1 MAVPQESYMKL
12 NAGTNAG
19 NSTIY
24 TDSLIKIGD
33 TIKITGTV
41 NNNGVFTV
49 TDITTQSTD
58 VYYVL
63 KGNPITSENSG
74 GDPQIE
80 VIRATGDKLVALG
93 DVDSAGNID
102 VWSSNATSDY
112 SAKDNGW
119 TAAAIQPTLDGND
132 AKYIYHFV
140 DEALRVCNI
149 NEENTSSIKWYG
161 YIQRHQFSLPTGL
174 VFAEWQ
180 EHPNALSPPKNT
192 VGFTFAYGTTSH
204 SGSTATNYYTNL
216 SSGEGANRGVVKY
229 KEESTEDDPLRLD
242 GAHNAT
248 TTAFTFEDTDNVDV
262 LDQSIVGEVISI
274 SNTTALDTDT
284 TGTYP
289 QEFLF
294 CTKESTGSTIT
305 YSRAYGG
312 ALGGTAPFASFAD
325 TDSPILERGLGFNI
339 GVDDGSAD
347 GDWEAATYEFYQ
359 SFIYDGNQESLP
371 IKMGNGAATIAVFT
385 HACAGAVALQVS
397 VYADLAYNG
406 RVSGGRI
413 YIRKQN
419 TTDDLT
425 LLADIDIVKGVRMT
439 LNGNHVPWT
448 YQSGKGYYVVANAT
462 GNSIVPNIDTYET
475 INGFSPDVKFISIG
489 GRGEMYKSSVIANRR
504 TFVANLKIFGASGEL
519 EKHGD
524 RIMYSEI
531 NRFDTFPEPNFIDVS
546 KGDYGEYTALETY
559 ADRLIAF
566 KHNLVHIINIAN
578 PSPANWYLED
588 TIKYF
593 GANKPFSIT
602 RTSYG
607 IAWVNDAGCF
617 LYDGQKVNNLTS
629 KIMGATEST
638 SIDNSV
644 DVIVPSWASFARG
657 SANAKDP
664 MIGYDAISNSLLI
677 VRSPDHSST
686 NTNQAFIYDFDS
698 GGWVYNT
705 TIFAENSGV
714 GYTYTN
720 FVTDWNKN
728 LTVGKYD
735 NSSDV
740 EFYKYL
746 PVKSATTGQRFST
759 RDIDFGM
766 PGVTKKVYSVT
777 MTYRSSA
784 EQQLPLNVSADGIA
798 RFSQFATGTNV
809 TPQGSTG
816 GAGYLESTGN
826 GGDTYDVAKFVADTP
841 VTCQSIAFELN
852 LPSSGLFEV
861 NDMTIEYRV
870 IPNKMY
876 S

>member
-1 MAVPQESYMKL
+1 VVSSGKGVLTNTASSTGYVTLLLATVAGVSYQVSFDVVS
-12 NAGTNAG
+12 GG
-19 NSTIY
+19 NSNVQV
-24 TDSLIKIGD
+24 SLI
-33 TIKITGTV
+33 T
-41 NNNGVFTV
+41 
-49 TDITTQSTD
+49 
-58 VYYVL
+58 
-63 KGNPITSENSG
+63 
-74 GDPQIE
+74 
-80 VIRATGDKLVALG
+80 
-93 DVDSAGNID
+93 SAGSVNP
-102 VWSSNATSDY
+102 NATSG
-112 SAKDNGW
+112 SIGTGASTGN
-119 TAAAIQPTLDGND
+119 TLTNS
-132 AKYIYHFV
+132 F
-140 DEALRVCNI
+140 
-149 NEENTSSIKWYG
+149 
-161 YIQRHQFSLPTGL
+161 
-174 VFAEWQ
+174 
-180 EHPNALSPPKNT
+180 
-192 VGFTFAYGTTSH
+192 
-204 SGSTATNYYTNL
+204 TATDD
-216 SSGEGANRGVVKY
+216 
-229 KEESTEDDPLRLD
+229 STYL
-242 GAHNAT
+242 AIKNVST
-248 TTAFTFEDTDNVDV
+248 TDTQYSHIDNISVHRDTCFVFEDTGSNVAVD
-262 LDQSIVGEVISI
+262 DSQCYVGEVISI
-274 SNTTALDTDT
+274 DEDL
-284 TGTYP
+284 GTLP
-289 QEFLF
+289 REFLICEKTAGAVDTASPNSF
-294 CTKESTGSTIT
+294 IT
-305 YSRAYGG
+305 YGRAYGG
-312 ALGGTAPFASFAD
+312 KLVGNSPDLYAHEN
-325 TDSPILERGLGFNI
+325 SPIINRGLGFNV
-339 GVDDGSAD
+339 GVDDGTAD

-371 IKMGNGAATIAVFT
+371 IRMGDGEATAGLVAGTHTAA
-385 HACAGAVALQVS
+385 GGLALQVS
-397 VYADLAYNG
+397 VYADFAYNG
-406 RVSGGRI
+406 RISGGRI

-425 LLADIDIVKGVRMT
+425 LFADIDIVKGVRMT
-439 LNGNHVPWT
+439 LDGDHKAWS
-448 YQSGKGYYVVANAT
+448 YQANLGYYVTGDAT
-462 GNSIVPNIDTYET
+462 GNAVTPNIDTYET
-475 INGFSPDVKFISIG
+475 INGFSPDVRFISIG

-504 TFVANLKIFGASGEL
+504 TFIANLKIFGASGEL

-593 GANKPFSIT
+593 GANKPFSVT

-638 SIDNSV
+638 SIERGST
-644 DVIVPSWASFARG
+644 IVPSWASFARG
-657 SANAKDP
+657 SAWVKDP
-664 MIGYDAISNSLLI
+664 MIGYDAISNSLII

-698 GGWVYNT
+698 AGWVYNT
-705 TIFAENSGV
+705 TAFTD

-735 NSSDV
+735 ASSDV

-784 EQQLPLNVSADGIA
+784 EQQTPLKASADGIA
-798 RFSQFATGTNV
+798 RHSSFSTGTNI
-809 TPQGSTG
+809 TPQGDTG

-826 GGDTYDVAKFVADTP
+826 GGATYDVAKFVADTP